1 MRQLIKSEKGT
12 AIVEATMLLPFC
24 ILMVLA
30 SYYALQ
36 NSNACLITVI
46 LSNTELVI
54 FFLDGFT

>member
-30 SYYALQ
+30 LYYA
-36 NSNACLITVI
+36 S
-46 LSNTELVI
+46 I
-54 FFLDGFT
+54 FA